1 MSHTL
6 NSYQIELP
14 DISPLS
20 FLSKSVLM
28 QHIFC
33 VEASPHNG
41 VEACYLTVSKLMV
54 SPVVLF
60 AARILQKWQPRFT
73 VRKRPTR
80 VMPSTTV
87 PDPLPN
93 VTFGINVIVITG
105 DLGRMDGIN
114 LWEHFIHLRLAIPS
128 SRGTRKNCSS
138 DGSQDWSNSRLF
150 FVHKFSFF

>member
-54 SPVVLF
+54 SPHTISHIRCLTGHGDEGTEQ
-60 AARILQKWQPRFT
+60 I
-73 VRKRPTR
+73 TR
-80 VMPSTTV
+80 SSTLT
-87 PDPLPN
+87 
-93 VTFGINVIVITG
+93 
-105 DLGRMDGIN
+105 
-114 LWEHFIHLRLAIPS
+114 
-128 SRGTRKNCSS
+128 
-138 DGSQDWSNSRLF
+138 
-150 FVHKFSFF
+150 